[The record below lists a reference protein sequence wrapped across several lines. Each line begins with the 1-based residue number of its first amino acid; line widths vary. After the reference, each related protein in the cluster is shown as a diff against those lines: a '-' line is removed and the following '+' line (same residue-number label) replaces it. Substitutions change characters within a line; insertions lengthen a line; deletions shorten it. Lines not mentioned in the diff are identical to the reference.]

1 MCLRTNGKVH
11 LAVND
16 KIVYKF
22 GYPSNDDRNI
32 VFAPIYNNHY
42 YKFHEISTS
51 SLKMEDDFTVRI
63 GIHSFKSKFDAFK
76 NMLLY
81 NRYAPYAS
89 QELKLF
95 RCVIPSGS
103 YYYDGNMDG
112 DKCKNYA
119 SDKIIFVNE
128 VNTNSLSMRL
138 YNYYLTHK
146 SAIDIVLRLWTI
158 ITIFFALIF
167 IPYLIFNI

>member
-11 LAVND
+11 LAVSD

-32 VFAPIYNNHY
+32 VFAPIFINHY
-42 YKFHEISTS
+42 YKFNEISTS

-76 NMLLY
+76 QMLLY
-81 NRYAPYAS
+81 NRYTP

-103 YYYDGNMDG
+103 YYYDGKMDG

>member
-128 VNTNSLSMRL
+128 VNTNSPSMRL

-167 IPYLIFNI
+167 IPHLIFNI

>member
-32 VFAPIYNNHY
+32 VFAPIYYNHY

-146 SAIDIVLRLWTI
+146 SALRLWTI

>member
-11 LAVND
+11 LAVSD

-32 VFAPIYNNHY
+32 VLAPIFNNHI

-81 NRYAPYAS
+81 NRYAQ

-103 YYYDGNMDG
+103 YYYDGIMDG

-128 VNTNSLSMRL
+128 INTNSLSLRL